1 MSDLLLDVVRSFS
14 DRQVAPRSAD
24 IDAADEIPDELVD
37 AMRELGLVG
46 LTTTDLDAVSL
57 LTVIEQ
63 VARACPSVALLVA
76 APDGTVGQP
85 RFTVGLRGLRTGA
98 VPTTLDGPF
107 RYAVAAAAIGSAQY
121 AHDQSVLYL
130 SSRRAFGRHLI
141 DIPVLRQATSTM
153 HARLSHARH
162 AVHAS
167 ARDTD
172 SSETDVVAVT
182 FDAARVATAVA
193 YSAIELHGGYGY
205 MCEYPLERIAR
216 DCVSLRALVAPSF
229 ASA

>member
-24 IDAADEIPDELVD
+24 IDAADAIPDDLVQ
-37 AMRELGLVG
+37 AMRELDLVG
-46 LTTTDLDAVSL
+46 LTTAELDVVPL

-63 VARACPSVALLVA
+63 LARACASVALLVV

-85 RFTVGLRGLRTGA
+85 RSTVGLRGLRTGA
-98 VPTTLDGPF
+98 VARTPDALF

-121 AHDQSVLYL
+121 AHDRTVLYL
-130 SSRRAFGRHLI
+130 SSRRAFGRNLI
-141 DIPVLRQATSTM
+141 EIPVLRETTSTL
-153 HARLSHARH
+153 HARLTNARR

-167 ARDTD
+167 AHTED
-172 SSETDVVAVT
+172 SSDVEAVT
-182 FDAARVATAVA
+182 FEAARVAAAVA

-205 MCEYPLERIAR
+205 MSEYPLERIAR
-216 DCVSLRALVAPSF
+216 DCVSLRALVSPRF
-229 ASA
+229 AGT